1 MIYHIPYTLDADS
14 FMTWFASRSGVGDR
28 LRRASE
34 RNVERDAN
42 VTARFEKY
50 KKKNRVEGCFSSA
63 SLFDESLEVV
73 NR

>member
-1 MIYHIPYTLDADS
+1 M
-14 FMTWFASRSGVGDR
+14 
-28 LRRASE
+28 
-34 RNVERDAN
+34 ERDAN